1 MAKTTKYFKNEQA
14 LATWLDGG
22 MLPSGVLAV
31 VLDETGDGVAQI
43 QTSTNNITC
52 KYETYELEKGEE
64 KKYATNNN
72 VYVNF
77 GADTNIQFFMKKN
90 LYEQF
95 DYPEKEGNL
104 FVTPFEFYLVSINY
118 PVDIENVKL
127 YFGDINLTPTTI
139 QWINIEENQKPIQ
152 YEQLSNGVYKCTV
165 QFNANIAYNQNFFIS
180 YTLPSSSSTQF
191 VDNYIIAY
199 WKSDA
204 S

>member
-43 QTSTNNITC
+43 QTSTNNIDG
-52 KYETYELEKGEE
+52 KYETYEVEKVEE
-64 KKYATNNN
+64 KKYASNGN
-72 VYVNF
+72 VYVNS
-77 GADTNIQFFMKKN
+77 GKDINLQWLMKENI
-90 LYEQF
+90 YSEF
-95 DYPEKEGNL
+95 DYPEKEGDI

-127 YFGDINLTPTTI
+127 YFGDINIMPSGT
-139 QWINIEENQKPIQ
+139 QWINIKENTQPIH
-152 YEQLSNGVYKCTV
+152 YTLFDNGVYKCSV
-165 QFNANIAYNQNFFIS
+165 EFSNDVAYNQNFFRS
-180 YTLPSSSSTQF
+180 YTLPTSSSTQI
-191 VDNYIIAY
+191 VDDYIIAY
-199 WKSDA
+199 WKSGV

>member
-1 MAKTTKYFKNEQA
+1 
-14 LATWLDGG
+14 

-31 VLDETGDGVAQI
+31 VLNETGDGIEQI
-43 QTSTNNITC
+43 QTSTNNIDG
-52 KYETYELEKGEE
+52 KYETYEVEKGEE

-90 LYEQF
+90 LYEEF
-95 DYPEKEGNL
+95 DYPEKEGDL

-127 YFGDINLTPTTI
+127 YFGDMNSTPTTI
-139 QWINIEENQKPIQ
+139 QWINIQENYKPIQ

-165 QFNANIAYNQNFFIS
+165 QFSNHIAYNQNFFIS
-180 YTLPSSSSTQF
+180 YTLQSSSSIQF
-191 VDNYIIAY
+191 VDDYIIAY
-199 WKSDA
+199 WKSGA